1 MRKMMEE
8 SLVHTKI
15 SYTRHDQIESLVVD
29 FGQIEISAKEE
40 ILMNSMV

>member
-1 MRKMMEE
+1 MEE

-15 SYTRHDQIESLVVD
+15 SYTRHDQRESLVVD